1 MCEQIKP
8 AIPQR
13 PWNRVTARAAR
24 ARVGAALSH
33 TLLGSTLLALCPRE
47 ASAEAVG
54 AFDVPEAAPTHRLTL
69 SADMGFLAVL
79 AHELQDGEAG
89 TRFDY
94 RDEGAQDVLFPVSR
108 FSVTLELGERHRI
121 GLLYQPLELLTR
133 ERLGRPLTVDD
144 TTYEAGTDM
153 SFRYG
158 FPFYRASYDYAV
170 WVGRRG
176 SLRLGG
182 GLQLR
187 NATIEFARADGTR
200 LESSR
205 SLGPVPLLRL
215 GARQELG
222 MPFWLELEVDGI
234 YAPIKYLNGDDN
246 GVEGALVDANVRLGI
261 EAGEWWDVF
270 LNARYLAGGAEGTD
284 DDDAADSY
292 SYNWLQ
298 FFILSVGV
306 SVH

>member
-1 MCEQIKP
+1 MTCK
-8 AIPQR
+8 
-13 PWNRVTARAAR
+13 ARASA
-24 ARVGAALSH
+24 VSAASRCCA
-33 TLLGSTLLALCPRE
+33 LLGFGLLPLAPRE
-47 ASAEAVG
+47 ARAQGDG
-54 AFDVPEAAPTHRLTL
+54 AFEVLEPAASYRVTL

-79 AHELQDGEAG
+79 AHELQDGEGG

-94 RDEGAQDVLFPVSR
+94 REEGAQDVLFPVSR
-108 FSVTLELGERHRI
+108 FSVSLELGERHRI

-133 ERLGRPLTVDD
+133 ERLRRAITVED
-144 TTYEAGTDM
+144 TTYEAGTAM

-170 WVGRRG
+170 WVGRHN

-187 NATIEFARADGTR
+187 NATIEFAEADGTR
-200 LESSR
+200 LVSSR

-222 MPFWLELEVDGI
+222 MPFWLELEVDGV

-246 GVEGALVDANVRLGI
+246 GVEGALLDANLRLGMD
-261 EAGEWWDVF
+261 AGEWWDAF
-270 LNARYLAGGAEGTD
+270 LNARYLAGGAEGQD
-284 DDDAADSY
+284 DDEGSY

>member
-1 MCEQIKP
+1 MRSGS
-8 AIPQR
+8 R
-13 PWNRVTARAAR
+13 PSAAMRAVSSSACLSLCVLGLSPRDARAQVTSGFEGADP
-24 ARVGAALSH
+24 APSYRV
-33 TLLGSTLLALCPRE
+33 
-47 ASAEAVG
+47 SA
-54 AFDVPEAAPTHRLTL
+54 

-79 AHELQDGEAG
+79 SHELQDGEAG

-94 RDEGAQDVLFPVSR
+94 RDEGAQDTLFPVSR
-108 FSVTLELGERHRI
+108 FSVSLELGERHRI

-133 ERLGRPLTVDD
+133 ERLRRQLTVED

-170 WVGRRG
+170 WLGRRN

-182 GLQLR
+182 GVQIR
-187 NATIEFARADGTR
+187 NATIEFSEADGTR
-200 LESSR
+200 LVSSR
-205 SLGPVPLLRL
+205 SVGPVPLLRL
-215 GARQELG
+215 GARQDLG

-246 GVEGALVDANVRLGI
+246 GVEGALLDANLRFGI
-261 EAGEWWDVF
+261 DAGEWWDAF

-284 DDDAADSY
+284 DDEGSY
-292 SYNWLQ
+292 SYNWLS

-306 SVH
+306 SIH